1 MLYISVGWFQFLVG
15 YGFWFLNHHAAHL
28 KILIFFLS
36 RTGFVNLKKK
46 SKLEPATALQLE
58 LSSEPES
65 APKPSLS
72 GFSCKF
78 YYCYFFKNLKFT
90 LFSCVLGLRF
100 QVFLTWVEHVI
111 NLRKTLNP

>member
-78 YYCYFFKNLKFT
+78 YYCYFFQKFKIY
-90 LFSCVLGLRF
+90 F
-100 QVFLTWVEHVI
+100 VFLCFGFKVSGFS
-111 NLRKTLNP
+111 NMG